1 MKKESKSFWTIYIY
15 IYIYAVNKYVETKKR
30 NIEAILA
37 LKQCFCFYCD
47 YLL

>member
-1 MKKESKSFWTIYIY
+1 MKKESKSFWT

-37 LKQCFCFYCD
+37 LKP
-47 YLL
+47 